1 MATNNQTGA
10 GANPTARRTG
20 TSLGGSSTTGTS
32 GLVDTL
38 RNQASSQLTT
48 QKERAAAGLGSVVE
62 AVRQTGQQLRGKND
76 ALAGYAESA
85 AAQLEGWSSQLRE
98 RDLSELVDDVKM
110 FARRRPALFLGGGV
124 ALGVIAAR
132 ILKSSGER
140 QIDAGAPQRF
150 TSAGRRGVSMD
161 TRRAPGGGVG
171 ATGGARAADMAADR
185 TMSRPKLPGT
195 PTSDTGR

>member
-1 MATNNQTGA
+1 MPTNNQSGA
-10 GANPTARRTG
+10 AANPTAPRTG
-20 TSLGGSSTTGTS
+20 TAPDASSTTGTS
-32 GLVDTL
+32 GLLDAL

-85 AAQLEGWSSQLRE
+85 AAQLEGWSSQLRD
-98 RDLSELVDDVKM
+98 RDVSELVDNVKT

-140 QIDAGAPQRF
+140 QIDSGAPQRF
-150 TSAGRRGVSMD
+150 TSAGRRGVSLD
-161 TRRAPGGGVG
+161 TRRALSGAVG
-171 ATGGARAADMAADR
+171 ATGGARAADIAADR
-185 TMSRPKLPGT
+185 TMSRPT
-195 PTSDTGR
+195 RS